1 MDRIPAKLLLCVCIV
16 GGFVSVA
23 SPAQTEDLSSKV
35 SVPNVPVVSFTQD
48 FPESTPSHYS
58 LRVAKNGKASY
69 ESMGKL
75 TPEAEGD
82 PFSYTFTM
90 SEANVSRIFELAA
103 SAKYFDRDVD
113 YKKGRQANTG
123 KKTLMY
129 EDSNRRQKTEYNYS
143 THTEIQQLTKSFQS
157 IALTMEFARHLQ
169 YFRHY
174 QPLAVED
181 DLKRMEE
188 MAKDNDLKE
197 LQAIAPILQDIAE
210 DKSILNVARVRAQRL
225 LTLGSKPSSQ

>member
-1 MDRIPAKLLLCVCIV
+1 MGRIAATLFLLAMA
-16 GGFVSVA
+16 GFGA
-23 SPAQTEDLSSKV
+23 TALAQSADLSSKV
-35 SVPNVPVVSFTQD
+35 SAPTLPAVTFTQD

-58 LRVAKNGKASY
+58 LRVAKDGSARY

-82 PFSYTFTM
+82 PFSYSFTM
-90 SEANVSRIFELAA
+90 SAADLNRIFELAA
-103 SAKYFDRDVD
+103 RARYFDRDVD

-123 KKTLMY
+123 KKTLLY
-129 EDSNRRQKTEYNYS
+129 EDSTRHQQTEYNYS
-143 THTEIQQLTKSFQS
+143 IHSEIQQLTKSFQS

-174 QPLAVED
+174 QPLALEE

-188 MAKDNDLKE
+188 MAKENDLQE
-197 LQAIAPILQDIAE
+197 LQAIAPLLEDIAE
-210 DKSILNVARVRAQRL
+210 DKTLLNVARVRAQRL
-225 LTLGSKPSSQ
+225 LALGAKASSD

>member
-1 MDRIPAKLLLCVCIV
+1 MDRIPAKLLLCVCIAR
-16 GGFVSVA
+16 GFVGVA
-23 SPAQTEDLSSKV
+23 APAQTEDLSSKV

-90 SEANVSRIFELAA
+90 SEANVARIFELAA

-123 KKTLMY
+123 KKTLKY
-129 EDSNRRQKTEYNYS
+129 EDSTRQQQTEYNYS
-143 THTEIQQLTKSFQS
+143 THSEIQQLTKSFQS

-174 QPLAVED
+174 QPLALED

-188 MAKDNDLKE
+188 MAKDDDLKE

-225 LTLGSKPSSQ
+225 LTLGAKPSSQ

>member
-1 MDRIPAKLLLCVCIV
+1 MIRIAATLLLLL
-16 GGFVSVA
+16 GAAGFVA
-23 SPAQTEDLSSKV
+23 TSPAQREDLSSKI
-35 SVPNVPVVSFTQD
+35 SVPNIPVVSFTQD

-82 PFSYTFTM
+82 PFSYSFTM

-103 SAKYFDRDVD
+103 GAKYFDRDVD
-113 YKKGRQANTG
+113 YRKGRQANTG
-123 KKTLMY
+123 KKVLRY
-129 EDSNRRQKTEYNYS
+129 EDATRQQQTEYNYS
-143 THTEIQQLTKSFQS
+143 THSEIQQLTKSFQS

-169 YFRHY
+169 YFRRY
-174 QPLAVED
+174 QPLALEE

-188 MAKDNDLKE
+188 MAKDDDLKE
-197 LQAIAPILQDIAE
+197 LQAIAPILQAIAE
-210 DKSILNVARVRAQRL
+210 DKSVLNVARVRAQRL
-225 LTLGSKPSSQ
+225 LALGTKHTAQ

>member
-1 MDRIPAKLLLCVCIV
+1 MRRIPAALLVLGIA
-16 GGFVSVA
+16 GFGATSQ
-23 SPAQTEDLSSKV
+23 AQTPELSSKV
-35 SVPNVPVVSFTQD
+35 SAPPLPAVTFTQD

-58 LRVAKNGKASY
+58 LRVAKDGTARY

-82 PFSYTFTM
+82 PFSYSFTI
-90 SEANVSRIFELAA
+90 SEASVARIFELAA

-123 KKTLMY
+123 KKTLRY
-129 EDSNRRQKTEYNYS
+129 EDPTHRQQTEYNYS
-143 THTEIQQLTKSFQS
+143 TYSEIQQLTKSFQS

-169 YFRHY
+169 YFRRY
-174 QPLAVED
+174 QPLALEE

-210 DKSILNVARVRAQRL
+210 DKAVLNVARVRAQRL
-225 LTLGSKPSSQ
+225 LALGAKSSSQ